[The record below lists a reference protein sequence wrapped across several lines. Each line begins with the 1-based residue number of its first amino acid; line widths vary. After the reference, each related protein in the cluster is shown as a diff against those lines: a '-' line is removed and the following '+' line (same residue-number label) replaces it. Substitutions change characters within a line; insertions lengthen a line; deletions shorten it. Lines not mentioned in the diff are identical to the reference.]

1 MSRRVDL
8 LFFLRFLSRTHAL
21 PLGASATIVTCGL
34 LVAVAKDKKNDFLMK
49 KKKKKKIFFLLFS
62 FLSLSPPPRLHRARL
77 SFKRLLSRRPS
88 PRSLSASP
96 QTMPKIQKT
105 DASAVKASAAAAG
118 VAAGAAAQK
127 APKAANVKKAAEP
140 KLAADK
146 AADKPQPTAAKPAA
160 AKPAAKPA
168 AKKAAKKPA
177 KKLAPK
183 KKGGIGV
190 GKLTPTKAAPLKLTI
205 DCSTPANDGILDVA
219 AFEKYLHDRIKVD
232 GKAGMTTDK
241 VTISRKDGVIT
252 VTATVPYSKRALK
265 YLAKKFLKKNLIRDW
280 LRVVAKG
287 SHGYTLR
294 YFAIHQDGDDG
305 SDDDEAEN

>member
-1 MSRRVDL
+1 VSTFF
-8 LFFLRFLSRTHAL
+8 FFLRFLSRTHAL
-21 PLGASATIVTCGL
+21 PLDASAAIVTCGL

-49 KKKKKKIFFLLFS
+49 KKKKKIFFAFL
-62 FLSLSPPPRLHRARL
+62 LSLSPPPPPLHRARL

-146 AADKPQPTAAKPAA
+146 AADKPQPTAAAA
-160 AKPAAKPA
+160 AKPAAAKPA

>member
-1 MSRRVDL
+1 M
-8 LFFLRFLSRTHAL
+8 
-21 PLGASATIVTCGL
+21 
-34 LVAVAKDKKNDFLMK
+34 
-49 KKKKKKIFFLLFS
+49 
-62 FLSLSPPPRLHRARL
+62 
-77 SFKRLLSRRPS
+77 
-88 PRSLSASP
+88 
-96 QTMPKIQKT
+96 
-105 DASAVKASAAAAG
+105 
-118 VAAGAAAQK
+118 
-127 APKAANVKKAAEP
+127 
-140 KLAADK
+140 
-146 AADKPQPTAAKPAA
+146 
-160 AKPAAKPA
+160 PA

-190 GKLTPTKAAPLKLTI
+190 GKLTPTKAEPLKLTI

-241 VTISRKDGVIT
+241 VTISREDGVIA
-252 VTATVPYSKRALK
+252 VTTTVPYSKRALK

-280 LRVVAKG
+280 LRVVANG
-287 SHGYTLR
+287 SHGYKLR